1 MAHIVGL
8 GLTFVAEKVDVK
20 LVALVRSILKLPL
33 PNTIK
38 TVLISVVDVFFNG
51 RLWTTSNHEPAIK
64 SSIEPACGIYQLPS
78 YDDVHPT
85 NLALVAPMLSDE
97 CAYVHMS
104 TAMHHNS
111 KFAWQLLFTRTT

>member
-20 LVALVRSILKLPL
+20 LVALVQSILKLPL

-51 RLWTTSNHEPAIK
+51 RLWTTSNQPLKAR
-64 SSIEPACGIYQLPS
+64 S
-78 YDDVHPT
+78 
-85 NLALVAPMLSDE
+85 NRRVAFAKCQVMMMCIPPILLLWHLCYLMSVPM
-97 CAYVHMS
+97 
-104 TAMHHNS
+104 
-111 KFAWQLLFTRTT
+111 FT